1 MANWARTSSRRPAS
15 ASWRRERLRGT
26 GRGKNAFVNGLGLSG
41 ATKRVADHARS
52 FVRLELQLAAA
63 ELKRKVAALGLGIA
77 LLATAAVFGLIALA
91 FGLAAATAGIA
102 VALPVWL
109 ALLIMF
115 GGLFLI
121 AGILGAVALV
131 LLKKGSKPVPEQAIE
146 EAQLTTEAIRNGQ

>member
-1 MANWARTSSRRPAS
+1 
-15 ASWRRERLRGT
+15 
-26 GRGKNAFVNGLGLSG
+26 VNGLGLSG

-63 ELKRKVAALGLGIA
+63 ELKRKAAALGIGIA
-77 LLATAAVFGLIALA
+77 LLGAGALLALTALA

-102 VALPVWL
+102 TALPVWL

-115 GGLFLI
+115 GGLLLL
-121 AGILGAVALV
+121 AMILGGVGGA

-146 EAQLTTEAIRNGQ
+146 EARLTTEALRNVDGV